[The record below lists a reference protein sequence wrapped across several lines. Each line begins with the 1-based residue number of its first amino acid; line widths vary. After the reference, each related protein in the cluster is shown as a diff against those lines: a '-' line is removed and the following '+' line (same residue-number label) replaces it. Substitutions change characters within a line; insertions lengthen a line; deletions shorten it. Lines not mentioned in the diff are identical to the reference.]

1 MQRMLRVLSMR
12 WFSLLARFPISSK
25 SLIQVSLQMLKVVD
39 LVKGEEIAA
48 TTFYHRLT
56 KENSE
61 LLRRYCFYL
70 KLKIHQL

>member
-1 MQRMLRVLSMR
+1 MPHHLT
-12 WFSLLARFPISSK
+12 
-25 SLIQVSLQMLKVVD
+25 QVSLQLLKVVD

-48 TTFYHRLT
+48 TTAYHRLT